1 MSDPAAP
8 LPELDALLPP
18 AMAAKAAAVGA
29 RKAGLPAVTTVALGV
44 LAGAFIALGGVFAT
58 TAGAGAP
65 GALPWGIVR
74 VVQGAAFS
82 LGLILVLVGGAELF
96 TGNTLLVMAWMS
108 RRITLRALL
117 RNWALVFAGNAVG
130 ALGMAAMLL
139 VARQH
144 TFGGGA
150 VGAALLASAEAKC
163 ALDPAQAVALGTL
176 CNLLVC
182 LAVWLTFS
190 ARTTTDRI
198 VAVVPPIAAFVAAGF
213 EHSVANL
220 FTVPL
225 AIAVRATA
233 DARFWRAAGLRPEA
247 FPHVNA
253 GDFLV
258 RNLLP
263 VTLGNVLGGAVL
275 VGATY
280 WYVYLRA
287 ER

>member
-8 LPELDALLPP
+8 PPELDALLPP

-29 RKAGLPAVTTVALGV
+29 RKAGLPAVTTVTLGV

-58 TAGAGAP
+58 TAGAGA
-65 GALPWGIVR
+65 GAWPWGIVR
-74 VVQGAAFS
+74 VVQGVCFS

-108 RRITLRALL
+108 RRITLGALL
-117 RNWALVFAGNAVG
+117 RNWALVFAGNALG
-130 ALGMAAMLL
+130 ALGMAALLL

-163 ALDPAQAVALGTL
+163 ALAPAQAVALGTL
-176 CNLLVC
+176 CNVLVC

-190 ARTTTDRI
+190 ARSTTDRI

-233 DARFWRAAGLRPEA
+233 DERFWRAAGIRPEA

-253 GDFLV
+253 WDFLV

-263 VTLGNVLGGAVL
+263 VTVGNVLGGAAL